1 MTRERLARLH
11 TVIDTSRL
19 DGLLVTSA
27 PNRFYLSGFLCDD
40 DGGQPTAAM
49 LLDWSSATLFTGA
62 TNVEWAR
69 GSAKNAGVEQWSRP
83 WTAFIAAAIDR
94 AGWSR
99 VGFED
104 RSVTVSDF
112 QQLRDTLADSV
123 SLVAVGDEIDRLR
136 SVKDDEEKARMARVI
151 ELTDA
156 AYAAAVGDLRPGMT
170 EQECAWRIDRA
181 IRDLGGQ
188 GSAFPTIVASGP
200 NAARPHHEPTMR
212 KIQDGEPVIIDM
224 GARLDGYNGDLT
236 RTIWFGSPG
245 PKLKEIYQ
253 VVDEANRAAWD
264 RVRAGVPGRVVHE
277 AASSVCA
284 DAGYGENYLHGTGH
298 GLGILVHEAPSAG
311 AGSTDALEAGNIMTI
326 EPGIYIPGWG
336 GVRIEDV
343 GIVEESGF
351 RRLTSAA
358 K

>member
-1 MTRERLARLH
+1 VTRERLERVHA
-11 TVIDTSRL
+11 VIESAGL

-49 LLDWSSATLFTGA
+49 LLDRNSATLFTGA

-69 GSAKNAGVEQWSRP
+69 GSATNVTVEQWSRP
-83 WTAFIAAAIDR
+83 WTAFIAAAIGR

-104 RSVTVSDF
+104 QSVTVSDF
-112 QQLRDTLADSV
+112 QELRHKLADSV
-123 SLVAVGDEIDRLR
+123 DLVAVGDAINRLR
-136 SVKDDEEKARMARVI
+136 RVKDEEEQARMARVI

-156 AYAAAVGDLRPGMT
+156 AFAAAVGELHPGMT
-170 EQECAWRIDRA
+170 EQECACCIDRT
-181 IRDLGGQ
+181 IRGLGGQ

-212 KIQDGEPVIIDM
+212 KIEAGEPVIIDM

-236 RTIWFGSPG
+236 RTIWFGSPS
-245 PKLKEIYQ
+245 PKLTEIYQ
-253 VVDEANRAAWD
+253 IVAAANQAAWD
-264 RVRAGVPGRVVHE
+264 QVRAGVPGSVIHE
-277 AASSVCA
+277 TAFSVCA

-311 AGSTDALEAGNIMTI
+311 AGSTQALEAGNIMTI
-326 EPGIYIPGWG
+326 EPGIYVPGWG

-343 GIVEESGF
+343 GIVEETGF